1 MFVGRKRLES
11 AVFDATVMYNDG
23 EMGRMDIF
31 SNLGLAKGDNSVC
44 MKVVFRAFDR
54 KRVRSAENQVTE
66 VARASRPSDRGC

>member
-31 SNLGLAKGDNSVC
+31 SNLGLAKGDNSVYESGFSC
-44 MKVVFRAFDR
+44 LRQK
-54 KRVRSAENQVTE
+54 EGE
-66 VARASRPSDRGC
+66 VC